1 MGMSVQVFSDL
12 RCVVKLRRQT
22 WQEIREGRGRNSP
35 FIISPQ
41 IREGNE
47 YGCPPAG
54 EREKE
59 SGEGNS
65 VPDEVPKECA
75 WTQPEPSQLGPC
87 QGGRATCRE
96 HANRHTCMYAR
107 THTNTCAKI
116 QCCQNT
122 MEMQLKCKMDR
133 PALFTN
139 KPQIYINYIK
149 CVPSGI

>member
-1 MGMSVQVFSDL
+1 MAGN
-12 RCVVKLRRQT
+12 K
-22 WQEIREGRGRNSP
+22 RGGKNLA
-35 FIISPQ
+35 FHHFPQ

-54 EREKE
+54 EKERE

-65 VPDEVPKECA
+65 VPDEVPKECV

-87 QGGRATCRE
+87 QGGRAIME
-96 HANRHTCMYAR
+96 HVGNMQTDTHVHMHV
-107 THTNTCAKI
+107 HTNTCTKI

-133 PALFTN
+133 PTLFTN
-139 KPQIYINYIK
+139 KPRSI
-149 CVPSGI
+149 